1 MGIHNSSIHCS
12 ERRVVNLQ
20 TFQINMK
27 AFMTAC
33 AVLASSANADPN
45 VINMVNLDHTIS
57 HPGLISPYNVVPVN
71 QVSYNNEFGY
81 DLTHPLSTYSMPT
94 YGVATSPT
102 HHFIKREAKLE
113 SPYVIKSKMDNPI
126 DGSEQE
132 VQIEVDS
139 SGKGQSFQYVEQKD
153 QHDIMR
159 HNYIM
164 EHRRMAQRPIISKM
178 YLAAPRGMGMNHYM
192 GMNQMRPIDRHQI
205 AMGRNQVDMYGNQQL
220 QSLKE
225 QQESL
230 AKVARE
236 LHQLLAS
243 RDVLGTQG
251 GQSIQVSNTQQGG
264 IQQGGTQQGANMN
277 QMNIDQLIDRKLND
291 ALKKHISIGDNW
303 LQMANGL
310 MESLKSHDN
319 LGQNLK
325 RAKQLYQVKYYP
337 LGEK

>member
-1 MGIHNSSIHCS
+1 
-12 ERRVVNLQ
+12 
-20 TFQINMK
+20 MK

-33 AVLASSANADPN
+33 AVLASSAKADPN

-71 QVSYNNEFGY
+71 QVSYNNAFGY

-139 SGKGQSFQYVEQKD
+139 SGKGQSFQHVEQKD

-159 HNYIM
+159 QNYIM

-192 GMNQMRPIDRHQI
+192 GMNQIRQIDRHQI
-205 AMGRNQVDMYGNQQL
+205 AMGRNQVDMYGNQG
-220 QSLKE
+220 
-225 QQESL
+225 

-264 IQQGGTQQGANMN
+264 TQHGGIQQGGTQQGGTQQGANMN

-325 RAKQLYQVKYYP
+325 RAKQLYQVKYDP

>member
-1 MGIHNSSIHCS
+1 
-12 ERRVVNLQ
+12 
-20 TFQINMK
+20 MK

-33 AVLASSANADPN
+33 AVLASSAKADPN

-71 QVSYNNEFGY
+71 QVSYNNAFGY

-132 VQIEVDS
+132 IQIEVDS
-139 SGKGQSFQYVEQKD
+139 SGKGQSFQHVEQKD

-159 HNYIM
+159 QNYIM

-192 GMNQMRPIDRHQI
+192 GMNQMRQIDRHQI

-264 IQQGGTQQGANMN
+264 TQHGGIQQGGNQQGANMN

-291 ALKKHISIGDNW
+291 ALKKHISVGDNW
-303 LQMANGL
+303 LKMATGL
-310 MESLKSHDN
+310 MESLKSNDN

-325 RAKQLYQVKYYP
+325 RAKQLYQVKYDP

>member
-1 MGIHNSSIHCS
+1 
-12 ERRVVNLQ
+12 
-20 TFQINMK
+20 MK

-33 AVLASSANADPN
+33 AVLASSAKADPQ

-57 HPGLISPYNVVPVN
+57 HPGLIRPYNVVPVN
-71 QVSYNNEFGY
+71 QVSYNNAFGY

-139 SGKGQSFQYVEQKD
+139 SGKGQSFQHVEQKD

-159 HNYIM
+159 QNYIM

-192 GMNQMRPIDRHQI
+192 GMNQMRQIDRHQI
-205 AMGRNQVDMYGNQQL
+205 AMGRNQVDMYGNQG
-220 QSLKE
+220 
-225 QQESL
+225 

-251 GQSIQVSNTQQGG
+251 RQSIQVSNTQQGG
-264 IQQGGTQQGANMN
+264 TQHGGIQQGGNQQGANMN
-277 QMNIDQLIDRKLND
+277 QMNIDQLIDRKLHD
-291 ALKKHISIGDNW
+291 SLEKHISIGDNL

-325 RAKQLYQVKYYP
+325 RAKQLYQVKYDP

>member
-1 MGIHNSSIHCS
+1 
-12 ERRVVNLQ
+12 
-20 TFQINMK
+20 MK

-33 AVLASSANADPN
+33 AVLASSAKADPN

-71 QVSYNNEFGY
+71 QVSYNNAFGY

-139 SGKGQSFQYVEQKD
+139 SGKGQSFQHVEQKD

-159 HNYIM
+159 QNYIM

-192 GMNQMRPIDRHQI
+192 GMNQIRQIDRHQI
-205 AMGRNQVDMYGNQQL
+205 AMGRNQVDMYGNQG
-220 QSLKE
+220 
-225 QQESL
+225 

-264 IQQGGTQQGANMN
+264 TQHGGIQQGGTQQGANMN
-277 QMNIDQLIDRKLND
+277 QMNIDQLIDRKLHD
-291 ALKKHISIGDNW
+291 ALNKHISIGDNW

-325 RAKQLYQVKYYP
+325 RAKQLYQVKYDP

>member
-1 MGIHNSSIHCS
+1 
-12 ERRVVNLQ
+12 
-20 TFQINMK
+20 MK

-33 AVLASSANADPN
+33 AVLASSAKADPQ
-45 VINMVNLDHTIS
+45 VIHMVNLDHTIS
-57 HPGLISPYNVVPVN
+57 HSGFIRPYNVVPVN
-71 QVSYNNEFGY
+71 QVSYNNAFGY
-81 DLTHPLSTYSMPT
+81 DLTHPLSTYSMAT

-139 SGKGQSFQYVEQKD
+139 SGKGQSFQHVEQKD

-230 AKVARE
+230 AKVAQE

-264 IQQGGTQQGANMN
+264 TQHGGIQPGGTQQGANMN

-291 ALKKHISIGDNW
+291 ALNKHISVGDNW
-303 LQMANGL
+303 LKMATGL

-319 LGQNLK
+319 LGQNMK
-325 RAKQLYQVKYYP
+325 RAKQLYQVKYDP